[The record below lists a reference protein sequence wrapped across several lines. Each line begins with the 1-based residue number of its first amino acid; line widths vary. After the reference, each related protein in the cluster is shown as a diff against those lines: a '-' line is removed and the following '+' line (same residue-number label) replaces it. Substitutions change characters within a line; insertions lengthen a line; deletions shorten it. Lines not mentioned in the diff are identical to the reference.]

1 MNTSKHKKE
10 RFTEDEVKSI
20 ASVIKMNREKSPAE
34 ISSILRKMFPGR
46 SENSLY
52 QKVLYEVKRMSFK
65 QQPKETIVSK
75 EIVPSSDIRGIFLNK
90 EDMMHLPIDRLQDL
104 AVGRV
109 RRMSKEQIVNML
121 IAFGR

>member
-1 MNTSKHKKE
+1 MNKHKKE

-20 ASVIKMNREKSPAE
+20 ASVIKMNKEKSPAE

-46 SENSLY
+46 SESSLY

-65 QQPKETIVSK
+65 QPKETVVYK
-75 EIVPSSDIRGIFLNK
+75 EIAPSSDARGIFLNK
-90 EDMMHLPIDRLQDL
+90 EDMMHLPIDRLQAL
-104 AVGRV
+104 ATGRIK
-109 RRMSKEQIVNML
+109 RMSREELVNML

>member
-1 MNTSKHKKE
+1 MEKHKKE
-10 RFTEDEVKSI
+10 RFTENEVKSI
-20 ASVIKMNREKSPAE
+20 ISVIKMNADKTPAE
-34 ISSILRKMFPGR
+34 IVRVLKKMFSDR

-52 QKVLYEVKRMSFK
+52 QKVLYELKKTSFK
-65 QQPKETIVSK
+65 PKETK
-75 EIVPSSDIRGIFLNK
+75 EIVPSSDARGIFLNK